1 MGVIWVEVCLISAH
15 GIEHSASLWK
25 RQWFAVGWIDHNS
38 KYCTKVDDSRNPNP
52 VWRTKFAI
60 PVDDSAP
67 NFQNLA
73 LNVEVYSLEPIFLT
87 EKLQGSATIVL
98 KEFLVKQV
106 KNSEVSKAR
115 HKEVQSYQLR
125 KTKSGKP
132 IGFIDISIRIFEEK
146 KEQNSKTGSKEGMVL
161 LDRGRNTQLT
171 IKGGLEQGYSQQQL
185 QASIHQ
191 PENHLQTK
199 TPDYSDPY
207 VREPSYHAAVGP
219 SYHQPSRTRTTL
231 PSSNVGYIPTFLP
244 RNDDLSPGFTDMVRS
259 GAGTRWR
266 GPPGFAVGLGAGAL
280 AAGAVI
286 FGDHFI
292 SGFDV
297 PPGLGDANL
306 TEEDD
311 PPF

>member
-1 MGVIWVEVCLISAH
+1 MGIIWVEVCLISAH
-15 GIEHSASLWK
+15 GIEPPASLWK

-38 KYCTKVDDSRNPNP
+38 KYCTKVDDSGNPNP
-52 VWRTKFAI
+52 AWGTKFAI

-67 NFQNLA
+67 NFQNLT

-87 EKLQGSATIVL
+87 EKLQGSATVVL

-115 HKEVQSYQLR
+115 HKEVQSCQLR
-125 KTKSGKP
+125 KKKSGKL
-132 IGFIDISIRIFEEK
+132 IGFIDISIRVFEEK
-146 KEQNSKTGSKEGMVL
+146 KEQNSQTGSKEGMML
-161 LDRGRNTQLT
+161 LDCGSNTQLT
-171 IKGGLEQGYSQQQL
+171 TKGALEQGYSQQQL
-185 QASIHQ
+185 QASINQ
-191 PENHLQTK
+191 PENHLQTNI
-199 TPDYSDPY
+199 PDHSDPY
-207 VREPSYHAAVGP
+207 VGEPSYHAAVGP
-219 SYHQPSRTRTTL
+219 SYQPPRTRTTPP
-231 PSSNVGYIPTFLP
+231 PSNIGYIPIFLP
-244 RNDDLSPGFTDMVRS
+244 RNDDLS
-259 GAGTRWR
+259 AGITEMAPSREGTGRR
-266 GPPGFAVGLGAGAL
+266 GPPGFAVGLGAGVL

-286 FGDHFI
+286 FGDDFI